1 MSGSNDKMSVKQSKK
16 AVFKTG
22 IGEWIMAGGVVLGL
36 WIFWSIA
43 LLVLYH
49 KVFAVYYFDLGQG
62 IMKELVMSCILGL
75 IMVAVTLAFWYIAAA
90 IVVLFGLGMM
100 KKMDSKVPLVIAV
113 IVAIII
119 CVVGITLKSDS
130 DAGEA
135 QAANNVNYSSGADS
149 LEYSNQEMSVD
160 GGFEAENTYLLSFAG
175 SRFMT
180 EKEREEAANCV

>member
-1 MSGSNDKMSVKQSKK
+1 
-16 AVFKTG
+16 
-22 IGEWIMAGGVVLGL
+22 MAGGVVLVL

-49 KVFAVYYFDLGQG
+49 KVFVVYYFDLGQG
-62 IMKELVMSCILGL
+62 IMKELVMSCIFGL
-75 IMVAVTLAFWYIAAA
+75 LMAFVTLMFWYIAAA

-130 DAGEA
+130 DASDEQSA
-135 QAANNVNYSSGADS
+135 KNVNYTNCSDYLGYA
-149 LEYSNQEMSVD
+149 NQEFSVD
-160 GGFEAENTYLLSFAG
+160 GVFEAENTYLISSSS
-175 SRFMT
+175 SRFM
-180 EKEREEAANCV
+180 A